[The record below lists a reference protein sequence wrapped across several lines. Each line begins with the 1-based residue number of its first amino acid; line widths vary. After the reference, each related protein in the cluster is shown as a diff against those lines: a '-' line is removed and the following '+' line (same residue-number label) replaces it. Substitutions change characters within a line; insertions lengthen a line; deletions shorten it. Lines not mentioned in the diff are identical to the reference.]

1 MKELKL
7 YQCEICGTQY
17 KVKNECKECE
27 KRHIK
32 PKKINGTRYLNFKD
46 NNKGYPVSI
55 SVEMEDGVTITYK
68 R

>member
-17 KVKNECKECE
+17 KNKAECKECE

-32 PKKINGTRYLNFKD
+32 PKGITGTRYLNFKD
-46 NNKGYPVSI
+46 NKKGYPVLI
-55 SVEMEDGVTITYK
+55 SVEMEDGFTITYK